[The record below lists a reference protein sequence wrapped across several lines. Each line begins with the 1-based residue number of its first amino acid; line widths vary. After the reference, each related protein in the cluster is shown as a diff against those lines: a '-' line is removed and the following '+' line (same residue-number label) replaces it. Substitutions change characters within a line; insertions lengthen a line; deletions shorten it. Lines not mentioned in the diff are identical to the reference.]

1 MSPVQ
6 NARYE
11 AYQMRVRG
19 QNYHTSAKRSSQEM
33 LESMMRPEV
42 CSRSLFLFVHS
53 LFVNISTVCRIQL
66 IK

>member
-11 AYQMRVRG
+11 AYEMRVRG
-19 QNYHTSAKRSSQEM
+19 QNYHTSAKSSQEM

-42 CSRSLFLFVHS
+42 RSRSLFLFVHS
-53 LFVNISTVCRIQL
+53 LFVNMSIVCRIQL